1 VIELLQSL
9 RSLVF
14 GETWIIPAGVGVAL
28 AAAFVLRATVPHSLW
43 THAGGFM
50 LAVLAGATL
59 ALSLRLG
66 R

>member
-1 VIELLQSL
+1 MIDLLRSL

-14 GETWIIPAGVGVAL
+14 GETWSIPAGVGIAL
-28 AAAFVLRATVPHSLW
+28 AAALVLRATVPHPLW

-50 LAVLAGATL
+50 LAVLAAATL